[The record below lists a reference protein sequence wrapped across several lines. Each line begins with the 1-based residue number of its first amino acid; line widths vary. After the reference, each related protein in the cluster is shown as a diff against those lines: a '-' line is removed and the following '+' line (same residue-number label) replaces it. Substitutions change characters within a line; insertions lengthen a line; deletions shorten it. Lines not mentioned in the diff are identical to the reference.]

1 MNKPRE
7 WFRVQMAAED
17 ATVAE
22 LFIVDFIGDWID
34 DYWGF
39 GVTARAFIDQ
49 IQALPDTV
57 KTIRV
62 RINSPGGDVF
72 SATTIANVLR
82 DQRTKG
88 RTVETVVD
96 GLAASAASIVLM
108 AGDPVRIADNALI
121 MVHNP
126 WSIAL
131 GEAKDFRKA
140 ADDLDTIRN
149 TIIATYQWQTDLDA
163 EALAALMDAT
173 TWMDADEAIEQ
184 GFASEKVEGLK
195 AAASL
200 DRRALAK
207 LPVPERYRARVEA
220 LLAPV
225 PTPADPTAVLALCR
239 EADSLELAEALI
251 GDRLPIDQ
259 VQARLETAKA
269 EKAAAAARA
278 RQATAAAEARAA
290 QIRAACT
297 AAKLPDL
304 ADSYIT
310 GGMALDA
317 VRSQLAVLAAKL
329 DQAEIDGGLLPDQGA
344 KPKARINV
352 SAVYAEL
359 NRLHKE

>member
-1 MNKPRE
+1 MSKPRE
-7 WFRVQMAAED
+7 WFRVQMAAENP
-17 ATVAE
+17 TVAE

-39 GVTARAFIDQ
+39 GVTARAFIDE
-49 IQALPDTV
+49 IKGLPDAV

-82 DQRTKG
+82 DQRAKG

-126 WSIAL
+126 WSFAI

-140 ADDLDTIRN
+140 ADELDTIRGA
-149 TIIATYQWQTDLDA
+149 IIATYQWQTDLDA
-163 EALAALMDAT
+163 EAIAALMDAT
-173 TWMDADEAIEQ
+173 TWMDADEAIAQ
-184 GFASEKVEGLK
+184 GFAAEKVEGLK

-200 DRRALAK
+200 DRRAIAK
-207 LPVPERYRARVEA
+207 LPVPEEYRARVEA
-220 LLAPV
+220 FLAPE
-225 PTPADPTAVLALCR
+225 PTPADPTVVLALCR
-239 EADSLELAEALI
+239 EGGCLELAEALI
-251 GDRLPIDQ
+251 GEKAPLDR
-259 VQARLETAKA
+259 VHARVSAAKT
-269 EKAAAAARA
+269 EKAAAAERE
-278 RQATAAAEARAA
+278 RTAAAAAKARAA
-290 QIRAACT
+290 QITAACA
-297 AAKLPDL
+297 AAKLPAL
-304 ADSYIT
+304 AESYIT

-317 VRSQLAVLAAKL
+317 VRSQLAVLAATL
-329 DQAEIDGGLLPDQGA
+329 DKAEIDGGLQPDQGA